1 MDALRK
7 AIARYADRLDAQA
20 ARHEAFAVILN
31 SVAHRLRAILDN
43 NPAPFMHKELGVMVD
58 GKFVPLDL
66 LGEDQPPQTPPV
78 SDVTGKDVPVYVRWV
93 TPWKETK

>member
-7 AIARYADRLDAQA
+7 AIARYADRLDQQ
-20 ARHEAFAVILN
+20 ARHHEGFAVILTA
-31 SVAHRLRAILDN
+31 VAHRLRTILDN

-66 LGEDQPPQTPPV
+66 LGDDTP
-78 SDVTGKDVPVYVRWV
+78 TANGPVYERWV
-93 TPWKETK
+93 TAWKATK